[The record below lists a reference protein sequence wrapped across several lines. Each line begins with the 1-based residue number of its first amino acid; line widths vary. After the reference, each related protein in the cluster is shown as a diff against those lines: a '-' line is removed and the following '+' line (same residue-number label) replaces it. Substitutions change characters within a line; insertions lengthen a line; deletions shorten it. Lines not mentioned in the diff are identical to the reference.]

1 MLLGENRKN
10 ISALVVDDNQD
21 ILDLFTELLALKNFK
36 VVGKGQSGKEAVK
49 LYNNLRPDITF
60 LDVVMQDGDGVYAL
74 EKIRESDPDAIVIM
88 VTSDLAPTTAER
100 LEQLRASAIV
110 YKPFDINDIVQVVK
124 ELLSE
129 TKVSQMKFFN

>member
-1 MLLGENRKN
+1 MGEAN

-21 ILDLFTELLALKNFK
+21 VLSLFIELLTLKNFK
-36 VVGKGQSGKEAVK
+36 VVGRAHSGKEAVELFK
-49 LYNNLRPDITF
+49 NLKPDITF

-74 EKIRESDPDAIVIM
+74 EHIRESNPDAIVIM

-110 YKPFDINDIVQVVK
+110 YKPFDINDIVKIVRGLTA
-124 ELLSE
+124 EA
-129 TKVSQMKFFN
+129 KVDQMKFLS